1 MPRPDPSTPPPDRAA
16 DMPRR
21 LLRPFAPIA
30 SLASFAAWL
39 LAAASLPGLLPGTAL
54 AQRVPVAADDAD
66 GARVIVKY
74 KALGG
79 LMRAAAASREA
90 MHGPQHAATMA
101 RRSGLALSDGRVVDA
116 RTQVLRARGLSSQQL
131 ATRLA
136 ADDEVE
142 YAVPDLRRRALAAP
156 SDPRYAGGAGISPAA
171 GQWYLRAPDA
181 TFLSAINAA
190 GAWAVTPGSPAV
202 VVAVLDTG
210 VRPEHED
217 LANQL
222 LPGYDFIADLA
233 DARDGD
239 GRDADASD
247 PGDWSSANQCGAG
260 EPAAASSW
268 HGTKMAGLVAAQ
280 TDNGIGMAGV
290 GRNVR
295 LLPVRVLSACGG
307 YDSDILAGMLW
318 AGGLSANPVANPHP
332 ARVINLSLGSAGSC
346 SAAYRDAVSQLTAA
360 GVVVVAAA
368 GNEEGLAVGTPA
380 NCPGVVAVAALRH
393 AGSKVGFSSVGPEV
407 AISAPGGNCVNLS
420 GECLYPILTTTNAGL
435 QGPAA
440 GTYTDGNDYSVGTSF
455 STPLVA
461 GTVALMLSANPALT
475 PAQVRS
481 QLQATARPFPAAGA
495 DPTVPQCRAPST
507 LPQIECM
514 CTPSTCGAGML
525 DAAAAVGAAA
535 ATAAPSVSLLAGAGS
550 VLAGGT
556 VGFDGSATRVAGGRS
571 IAAWRWAITSG
582 SAIAAFV
589 GDTRGPTVQVRTSG
603 AGSFT
608 VQLTVTDSAG
618 VQASASANVSV
629 QAPAAPVVRLLSSA
643 TVITAGG
650 RVDFDASGSTAA
662 SGLAVAAWRWAI
674 TSGAELASITAGA
687 NEAQASVTTRGSS
700 SGSITV
706 QVTVTDS
713 LGQEASASTSV
724 GVTPVGPTASIQAS
738 AASVTAG
745 AAVSFD
751 AGGSMA
757 PAGRSL
763 SAWRWE
769 ITSGSALAAFSGGS
783 SGPTATVATSG
794 PGSFTVRLTVTDSAG
809 AQDSRAAS
817 VTVQAAGGATGA
829 SGGSGG
835 GAIGAGWLIGLAL
848 AVLALWRRP
857 PMANPP

>member
-1 MPRPDPSTPPPDRAA
+1 
-16 DMPRR
+16 MPRR
-21 LLRPFAPIA
+21 PLRPFAPFA
-30 SLASFAAWL
+30 GFAASWL
-39 LAAASLPGLLPGTAL
+39 LAAASLLGLLPGAAL
-54 AQRVPVAADDAD
+54 AQRVPVAADDPD

-90 MHGPQHAATMA
+90 SREASRGPQHAATMA
-101 RRSGLALSDGRVVDA
+101 RRSGLALTDGRVVDA

-156 SDPRYAGGAGISPAA
+156 NDPLFAGGAGISPVA

-181 TFLSAINAA
+181 TLVSAIDAV
-190 GAWAVTPGSPAV
+190 GAWAVTPGSAGV

-210 VRPEHED
+210 VVFGHPD
-217 LANQL
+217 LATPL
-222 LPGYDFIADLA
+222 LPGYDFIADVA
-233 DARDGD
+233 DARDGN

-247 PGDWSSANQCGAG
+247 PGDWTTSNQCGAG
-260 EPAAASSW
+260 EPAASSSW

-280 TDNGIGMAGV
+280 ADNGIGMAGS
-290 GRNVR
+290 GRGVR

-318 AGGLSANPVANPHP
+318 AGGVSANPVTNPHP

-380 NCPGVVAVAALRH
+380 NCPGVIAVAALRH
-393 AGSKVGFSSVGPEV
+393 IGTKVGFSSIGPEV
-407 AISAPGGNCVNLS
+407 AISAPGGNCVNLG
-420 GECLYPILTTTNAGL
+420 GECLYPILTTSNAGL
-435 QGPAA
+435 QGPGAN
-440 GTYTDGNDYSVGTSF
+440 TYTDGNDYSVGTSF

-475 PAQVRS
+475 PAQVRT
-481 QLQATARPFPAAGA
+481 QLQASARPFPATSS
-495 DPTVPQCRAPST
+495 DPTVVQCRAPST
-507 LPQIECM
+507 LPQIECL
-514 CTPSTCGAGML
+514 CTTSTCGAGML

-535 ATAAPSVSLLAGAGS
+535 ATAAPSVSLAAGAGS

-556 VGFDGSATRVAGGRS
+556 VGFDGSGTRVAGGRS

-589 GDTRGPTVQVRTSG
+589 GDTSGPTVQVRTSG
-603 AGSFT
+603 LGSFT

-618 VQASASANVSV
+618 VQASASGSV
-629 QAPAAPVVRLLSSA
+629 TVNAPAAPVVRLLSSA

-674 TSGAELASITAGA
+674 TSGADLASITAGA

-724 GVTPVGPTASIQAS
+724 GVTPVGPTASLQAS

-745 AAVSFD
+745 ASVAFD
-751 AGGSMA
+751 ANGSVA

-769 ITSGSALAAFSGGS
+769 ITGGSAIAAFSGS
-783 SGPTATVATSG
+783 TSGPTATVVTQGA
-794 PGSFTVRLTVTDSAG
+794 GSFTVRLTVTDSAG
-809 AQDSRAAS
+809 AQDSRSAT
-817 VTVQAAGGATGA
+817 VTVQTAGGGGTTGV

-835 GAIGAGWLIGLAL
+835 GAMGTGWLLGLAL

-857 PMANPP
+857 A